1 MVRTNIIVIDALV
14 VLLDVGVLRQDV
26 VHDGLTGGLLV
37 VLRWLL
43 GAELL
48 SMIQLLMLI

>member
-1 MVRTNIIVIDALV
+1 MVRTNIIVVDALV
-14 VLLDVGVLRQDV
+14 VLDVGVLRQDV

-43 GAELL
+43 GAVLL
-48 SMIQLLMLI
+48 SMIQLLLLI